1 MVFVSGNPSIA
12 LRSLKL
18 AGNPSIAPRFLK
30 LAGTHAE
37 RRRFPAA
44 APDTMPLMIDDVD
57 IGSGAPPQDTP
68 ELAAAPLL
76 PTANIPRNTEAPTI
90 LILLRLRFIVWSN
103 IVGAQQ
109 TGTITD
115 ATEPIFDSL
124 TVCSDRCQ

>member
-12 LRSLKL
+12 LQFLKL

-57 IGSGAPPQDTP
+57 IGSGAPPPQDTP
-68 ELAAAPLL
+68 ELAAAPLP

-109 TGTITD
+109 TGTHT
-115 ATEPIFDSL
+115 PPSRFL
-124 TVCSDRCQ
+124 TV